1 MVLVD
6 TVFYAALTP
15 LVPYFT
21 GELGLSKS
29 VVGVLSGAF
38 GAGVLLGSAPGG
50 FLVARLGARP
60 SAVLGLAMISAS
72 SLLFGF
78 AGEAWQ
84 LVVLRL
90 LAGSA
95 GAGALGMFRAE
106 SAAADCRGRGGACTR
121 DEQCCSRLCS
131 GEGRCR
137 CRREGAPCR
146 FGGGRFDGACCSQR
160 CRRDGTCA

>member
-29 VVGVLSGAF
+29 TVGILSGAF

-84 LVVLRL
+84 LV
-90 LAGSA
+90 GP
-95 GAGALGMFRAE
+95 RAP
-106 SAAADCRGRGGACTR
+106 GGVGGAP
-121 DEQCCSRLCS
+121 QL
-131 GEGRCR
+131 G
-137 CRREGAPCR
+137 
-146 FGGGRFDGACCSQR
+146 
-160 CRRDGTCA
+160 

>member
-15 LVPYFT
+15 LVPYFS

-29 VVGVLSGAF
+29 AVGVLSGAF

-60 SAVLGLAMISAS
+60 GAILGLAMISFS

-84 LVVLRL
+84 LVALRL
-90 LAGSA
+90 VAGFGSA
-95 GAGALGMFRAE
+95 LNWVGAFIWITVRALE
-106 SAAADCRGRGGACTR
+106 DLRG
-121 DEQCCSRLCS
+121 
-131 GEGRCR
+131 
-137 CRREGAPCR
+137 
-146 FGGGRFDGACCSQR
+146 
-160 CRRDGTCA
+160 